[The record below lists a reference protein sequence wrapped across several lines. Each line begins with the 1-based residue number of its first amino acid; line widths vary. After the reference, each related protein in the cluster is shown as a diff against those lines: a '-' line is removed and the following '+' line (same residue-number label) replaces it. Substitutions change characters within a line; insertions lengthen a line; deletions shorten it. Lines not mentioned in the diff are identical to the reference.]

1 MRIIFGF
8 FSKRFALKGL
18 GNARAIGSNQSSARL
33 SPYLVAP
40 SGLIRVGRLPRVNP
54 GATLFRPLRAT
65 DWPYDEAKFSDVTFY
80 KCPKCRVHLCT
91 KLVTGALEALSELD
105 PLRSPIHLIKIVSNS
120 QPIAAHAVP
129 RTSQKTRIPN
139 WYLVPSALNLSMT

>member
-8 FSKRFALKGL
+8 YSKRFALKGL

-40 SGLIRVGRLPRVNP
+40 SGLIRVGTRPLNP

-80 KCPKCRVHLCT
+80 KCPKCAIRFKSVHDLM
-91 KLVTGALEALSELD
+91 ALLSCKRL
-105 PLRSPIHLIKIVSNS
+105 PILESV
-120 QPIAAHAVP
+120 QPA
-129 RTSQKTRIPN
+129 
-139 WYLVPSALNLSMT
+139 